1 MSSTLP
7 ERMLRDLFISVM
19 WSQISSTDD
28 MLCVEKMIVA
38 PLSRRARISSLSRL
52 ALIGSKPE
60 KGSSKISSSGSW
72 STVTMNCTFWAM
84 PFESSSTFLS
94 HHVSMPNF
102 PNHRFSRTT
111 ASRRE
116 SPFRRAKKTACSP
129 TFIFL

>member
-1 MSSTLP
+1 
-7 ERMLRDLFISVM
+7 M

-28 MLCVEKMIVA
+28 MLCVEKITVD
-38 PLSRRARISSLSRL
+38 PLSRRARISSLRRL

-94 HHVSMPNF
+94 HQFSMPNLR
-102 PNHRFSRTT
+102 NQLLSRVT
-111 ASRRE
+111 ASRRGR
-116 SPFRRAKKTACSP
+116 PFRRAKKMACSP